1 MIRSLSRSRSPVFHA
16 VFAALGFGLAGTS
29 PAAGQLTGQIPD
41 EVWDTFR
48 WRSVGPTNMGGRV
61 TDVEGLPSPSKTF
74 YVAAAAGGVW
84 KTTNNGITFRSI
96 FNDPRVVAMGDLAIA
111 PGDPSQIWAG
121 TGEEDSRNSISAG
134 GGIFKSTDGGDSWE
148 FKGLRETQVIGRIV
162 VHPLDPDVVFVAALG
177 HIWDANPERGLY
189 RTMDGGDTWELVKFI
204 SDKAGFVDVAL
215 RPDDP
220 GTVFA
225 ASWERVRGPWFLNS
239 GGPGSALW
247 KSTDGG
253 MTWTEVA
260 GGGFPA
266 GMKGRIG
273 LSISQSD
280 PDIMFAMVEAEEEE
294 DGSGGNGL
302 YRSEDGGDT
311 WEKVNDANS
320 RPFYYSQ
327 VRVDPQDPDRVYFSS
342 TPVQFSSDGGRTAG
356 TTTNGI
362 HVDHHAMWI
371 DPVDPERIVAGND
384 GGVAITWDK
393 GGNWRYLNTMALGQ
407 FYDVS
412 YNMDTPYRVCGG
424 LQDNGTWC
432 ASSRLSRG
440 QITKYHWATISGGDG
455 FVTAQDAEDPNLVWA
470 ESQGGNMRRI
480 NMATGESTSLQKPD
494 WETAWRPL
502 QDSIVLLR
510 DGGASEDDPGVA
522 ELRARATADSASHIM
537 RWNWNTPFFQSVH
550 DRSHFYAAGNR
561 VVKST
566 DFGDDLEI
574 ISPDLSYADPGK
586 IEVSTHTTG
595 GVTPDVT
602 GAETHATITAL
613 AESPLV
619 QGVLFAGTDDG
630 RVWTSADDGGEWIE
644 LTGRFPDVPDGTY
657 VSRVEPSRHDPERVY
672 VSFDGHRTND
682 FTPYV
687 YVSDDGGGTFR
698 SIAANLPTGAPDFVH
713 VVREDPRNESLL
725 FVGTDVG
732 VYASLDRGG
741 SWRRFMESLPA
752 TPVHDLRI
760 HPRDRELIA
769 GTHGRSIWIVD
780 IVPLQ
785 DLTANVLADGARVFE
800 PAPAFQFGEEA
811 RGGESYGQAWF
822 QRPTPGASGRIS
834 YYIGDEVAEVLAEAE
849 EAGEEGGDGAEA
861 QAARGGGGA
870 GATQGAGRAGGRGAG
885 GAGPAGGSRGPQV
898 EITVTGADGEVVQ
911 TLSGPAGAG
920 LHTVT
925 WNLRGAAPG
934 AEPLSPSE
942 RRDSIAVAERA
953 RFVADSLVEAGW
965 EEAPLRRQIGV
976 FTGETDRQSLFGGFG
991 GRGGGGQ
998 GGGDPEAFRERPGE
1012 SVGGGGRRGGGGGG
1026 GGRPD
1031 MGRMRELADL
1041 VRPGVGMRG
1050 LFGRGGGGGQGE
1062 PVEPG
1067 SYTVTIKLGDRTLS
1081 RTLMVQRVEAT
1092 S

>member
-1 MIRSLSRSRSPVFHA
+1 MIRPVLRPRRLSVIAA
-16 VFAALGFGLAGTS
+16 VAFAILAGAS
-29 PAAGQLTGQIPD
+29 PAAGQLTDQVPD
-41 EVWDTFR
+41 EVWETFR
-48 WRSVGPTNMGGRV
+48 WRSVGPANMGGRV

-74 YVAAAAGGVW
+74 YMAAAAGGIW

-148 FKGLRETQVIGRIV
+148 LKGLRDTQVIGRVV

-189 RTMDGGDTWELVKFI
+189 RTTDGGETWELVKFI

-220 GTVFA
+220 NTVFA
-225 ASWERVRGPWFLNS
+225 ASWERARGPWFLNS

-253 MTWTEVA
+253 TTWTEVQ
-260 GGGFPA
+260 GDGFPTTT
-266 GMKGRIG
+266 KGRIG
-273 LSISQSD
+273 LAISRSE

-302 YRSEDGGDT
+302 YRSADGGDS

-371 DPVDPERIVAGND
+371 DPVDPERIVVGND
-384 GGVAITWDK
+384 GGVAITYDK

-412 YNMDTPYRVCGG
+412 YNMEKPYRVCGG

-432 ASSRLSRG
+432 APSRLSRG

-480 NMATGESTSLQKPD
+480 DMATRESTALEKPE
-494 WETAWRPL
+494 WEDVWRPL
-502 QDSIVLLR
+502 QDSIVMLL
-510 DGGASEDDPGVA
+510 DGGATEDDARVMA
-522 ELRARATADSASHIM
+522 LREQATADSASHIM

-550 DRSHFYAAGNR
+550 DRRNFYAAGNR

-566 DFGDDLEI
+566 NFGDELRI

-586 IEVSTHTTG
+586 IEVSTRTTG

-602 GAETHATITAL
+602 GAETHATISAL
-613 AESPLV
+613 AESPLI
-619 QGVLFAGTDDG
+619 QGLLFAGTDDG
-630 RVWTSADDGGEWIE
+630 RVWTSPNDGGEWTE
-644 LTGRFPDVPDGTY
+644 LTGRFPGVREGTW
-657 VSRVEPSRHDPERVY
+657 VSRVEPSRHDPKRVY

-687 YVSDDGGGTFR
+687 YVSDDGGDAFR

-713 VVREDPRNESLL
+713 VVREDPRNPNLL
-725 FVGTDVG
+725 FAGTDVG

-741 SWRRFMESLPA
+741 SWRRFMESMPA

-780 IVPLQ
+780 IAPLQ
-785 DLTANVLADGARVFE
+785 DLTGTCWRTAPGCSSPRPRSSSAR
-800 PAPAFQFGEEA
+800 
-811 RGGESYGQAWF
+811 RH
-822 QRPTPGASGRIS
+822 
-834 YYIGDEVAEVLAEAE
+834 
-849 EAGEEGGDGAEA
+849 
-861 QAARGGGGA
+861 GA
-870 GATQGAGRAGGRGAG
+870 GSRTARHGSSAPPRGRAAG
-885 GAGPAGGSRGPQV
+885 SATTSEMRWRRRSQPRRRAANRAGPGRRVRP
-898 EITVTGADGEVVQ
+898 
-911 TLSGPAGAG
+911 
-920 LHTVT
+920 
-925 WNLRGAAPG
+925 AAPG
-934 AEPLSPSE
+934 SRSRSAT
-942 RRDSIAVAERA
+942 RRAK
-953 RFVADSLVEAGW
+953 W
-965 EEAPLRRQIGV
+965 
-976 FTGETDRQSLFGGFG
+976 
-991 GRGGGGQ
+991 
-998 GGGDPEAFRERPGE
+998 
-1012 SVGGGGRRGGGGGG
+1012 
-1026 GGRPD
+1026 
-1031 MGRMRELADL
+1031 
-1041 VRPGVGMRG
+1041 
-1050 LFGRGGGGGQGE
+1050 
-1062 PVEPG
+1062 
-1067 SYTVTIKLGDRTLS
+1067 
-1081 RTLMVQRVEAT
+1081 
-1092 S
+1092 

>member
-1 MIRSLSRSRSPVFHA
+1 MIRPVLRHRRFA
-16 VFAALGFGLAGTS
+16 VIAAVSFAILAGAS
-29 PAAGQLTGQIPD
+29 PAAGQLTDQVPD
-41 EVWDTFR
+41 EVWETFR

-74 YVAAAAGGVW
+74 YVAAAAGGIW

-96 FNDPRVVAMGDLAIA
+96 FSDPRVVAMGDLAIA

-134 GGIFKSTDGGDSWE
+134 GGIFKSTDSGDSWE
-148 FKGLRETQVIGRIV
+148 LKGLRDTQVIDRVV

-253 MTWTEVA
+253 TTWTEVT

-266 GMKGRIG
+266 AMKGRIG

-371 DPVDPERIVAGND
+371 DPVDPERIVVGND
-384 GGVAITWDK
+384 GGVAITYDK
-393 GGNWRYLNTMALGQ
+393 GGNWRYLNTMGLGQ

-412 YNMDTPYRVCGG
+412 YNMEKPYRVCGG

-432 ASSRLSRG
+432 APSRLSRG

-480 NMATGESTSLQKPD
+480 HMATRETTALEKPD
-494 WETAWRPL
+494 WEDAWRPL
-502 QDSIVLLR
+502 QDSIVMLL
-510 DGGASEDDPGVA
+510 DGGATEDEARVVA
-522 ELRARATADSASHIM
+522 LREQATADSASHIM

-566 DFGDDLEI
+566 SFGDELRI

-586 IEVSTHTTG
+586 IEVSTRTTG

-602 GAETHATITAL
+602 GAETHATVTAL

-630 RVWTSADDGGEWIE
+630 RVWTSPDDGDEWIE

-657 VSRVEPSRHDPERVY
+657 VSRVEPSRHDPKRVY

-687 YVSDDGGGTFR
+687 YVSDDGGGAFR

-780 IVPLQ
+780 IAPLQ
-785 DLTANVLADGARVFE
+785 DLTANVLADGAAVFE

-834 YYIGDEVAEVLAEAE
+834 YYIGDEVAEALAAE
-849 EAGEEGGDGAEA
+849 EEGGEE
-861 QAARGGGGA
+861 
-870 GATQGAGRAGGRGAG
+870 G
-885 GAGPAGGSRGPQV
+885 GAGPAGASRGPRV
-898 EITVTGADGEVVQ
+898 EITISDAQGEVVS
-911 TLSGPAGAG
+911 TLSGPAGEG

-991 GRGGGGQ
+991 GGGGGGQ

-1012 SVGGGGRRGGGGGG
+1012 SVGGGGRRGGGG

-1081 RTLMVQRVEAT
+1081 RTLVVERVEA
-1092 S
+1092 SR